1 MLKLI
6 MLFKFKLRIKMFKSQ
21 NFSMA
26 QMFKHNTCLDQI
38 PNSNHGLRNQNQN
51 QKILLLIH
59 TQILMMEVYT
69 IKKRFLH
76 IFQKVLMIS

>member
-1 MLKLI
+1 L
-6 MLFKFKLRIKMFKSQ
+6 
-21 NFSMA
+21 
-26 QMFKHNTCLDQI
+26 
-38 PNSNHGLRNQNQN
+38 P
-51 QKILLLIH
+51 IH